1 MMKIASIFFFILSII
16 FLLRYVSEFLL
27 ALRDENP
34 KPITINKVTEI
45 FIYIAVSYIITFLIT
60 L

>member
-1 MMKIASIFFFILSII
+1 MKIASIFFFVLSII

-34 KPITINKVTEI
+34 KQITINKVTEI
-45 FIYIAVSYIITFLIT
+45 FIYFAVSYIITFLIT
-60 L
+60 S

>member
-1 MMKIASIFFFILSII
+1 MMKIASIFFFVLSTI

-27 ALRDENP
+27 ALRAENP
-34 KPITINKVTEI
+34 KPITINKVTEVL
-45 FIYIAVSYIITFLIT
+45 IYIAVSYIITFLIT